1 MILRP
6 PRSTRTDTPFPY
18 TTLFRSRFVLRASCL
33 CRGAA
38 ERLLERT
45 TKCALALETKRFRDL
60 ADRSLRVSD
69 QRPGML
75 QSQPG
80 GVFGRCF
87 AEHIAVNANQVPGRI
102 VGAARQPCQVGSFVT
117 AALDQVTD
125 AQQAEH
131 GLLAPLQGAPAAADD
146 ACGKVALLLD
156 HGGADGLDQHG
167 WRIGRA
173 HV

>member
-1 MILRP
+1 
-6 PRSTRTDTPFPY
+6 
-18 TTLFRSRFVLRASCL
+18 
-33 CRGAA
+33 
-38 ERLLERT
+38 
-45 TKCALALETKRFRDL
+45 
-60 ADRSLRVSD
+60 
-69 QRPGML
+69 ML

-146 ACGKVALLLD
+146 ACGKVARSEEHTSELQSLMRISYAVFCLKKKTNTTETYD
-156 HGGADGLDQHG
+156 FIPDYQSTFLAEHYIPNDPYYLTWKQH
-167 WRIGRA
+167 
-173 HV
+173 

>member
-80 GVFGRCF
+80 GVLGRCF

-102 VGAARQPCQVGSFVT
+102 VGAARQPYQVGSSSEERRV
-117 AALDQVTD
+117 
-125 AQQAEH
+125 
-131 GLLAPLQGAPAAADD
+131 
-146 ACGKVALLLD
+146 GKECVSTCRSRWSPY
-156 HGGADGLDQHG
+156 H
-167 WRIGRA
+167 
-173 HV
+173 